1 MVRNQRDE
9 PDNATTFAAINYV
22 EDFDY
27 DCNTATTVGDALA
40 TYLKHLGD
48 RGQLNASTAA

>member
-9 PDNATTFAAINYV
+9 PDNATSFDSTNYV
-22 EDFDY
+22 EDFTF

-40 TYLKHLGD
+40 TYLKHLAD
-48 RGQLNASTAA
+48 RGQLTGTSAA

>member
-9 PDNATTFAAINYV
+9 PSNVSFDSINFV
-22 EDFDY
+22 SDFDF

-40 TYLKHLGD
+40 TYLKHLAD
-48 RGQLNASTAA
+48 KGQINGSSTA